1 MSTFSF
7 RAPYRWLGEAGALLR
22 RNPGAIVGGSGL
34 LLAIALLP
42 SVLQLLLQRAAP
54 GAGGSAASVVFSL
67 LGLVLM
73 PPALGGFF
81 RLIQSVDR
89 GTAAAPS
96 QVTAMFR
103 DGPVALRLIAC
114 NALFA
119 LLTLAVLAGLVALVG
134 SDELLGYVRQ
144 LASIKPNATPADV
157 PEMPPGTLPLVGL
170 MLLVALFV
178 TTAQQLA
185 AAQIALAARPML
197 AASGDGVAATLRHAV
212 ALLLFFLPVLLV
224 ATLMTLV
231 AALVASVIVLALGM
245 LSQLLATLALVVVA
259 LLVLVPMYA
268 LLLAFFYCAWREL
281 FSGGRRESDR
291 VAPPPHEIAV

>member
-1 MSTFSF
+1 MASFSF

-42 SVLQLLLQRAAP
+42 SVLQLLLQQLAP
-54 GAGGSAASVVFSL
+54 GAGGNTASVVFSL

-81 RLIQSVDR
+81 RLLQAVDR
-89 GTAAAPS
+89 NAPAAPS
-96 QVTAMFR
+96 QVTAIFG

-144 LASIKPNATPADV
+144 LASIKPKATPADV
-157 PEMPPGTLPLVGL
+157 PEMPPGTLPLVAL

-185 AAQIALAARPML
+185 AAQISLAGRPML
-197 AASGDGVAATLRHAV
+197 AASGDGVAATLRHMV

-224 ATLMTLV
+224 ASLMTAV
-231 AALVASVIVLALGM
+231 AALVAGVIVLAVGM
-245 LSQLLATLALVVVA
+245 LSPVLATLALVVVA

-281 FSGGRRESDR
+281 FSAGRRESDR
-291 VAPPPHEIAV
+291 LPPPHEIAV

>member
-1 MSTFSF
+1 MRTASLGT
-7 RAPYRWLGEAGALLR
+7 PYRWLGEAGTLLR
-22 RNPGAIVGGSGL
+22 RNPGALVGGSGL

-42 SVLQLLLQRAAP
+42 SVLQLLLQQVAP
-54 GAGGSAASVVFSL
+54 GAGAGAASVVFSL

-81 RLIQSVDR
+81 RLLRAVDQ
-89 GTAAAPS
+89 GAPAAPS
-96 QVTAMFR
+96 AVTAMFR

-119 LLTLAVLAGLVALVG
+119 LLTLAVLAGVVALVG

-157 PEMPPGTLPLVGL
+157 PAMPPGTLPLVGL

-185 AAQIALAARPML
+185 AAQIALAGRAML
-197 AASGDGVAATLRHAV
+197 AASGDGVAATLRHLP

-224 ATLMTLV
+224 ATLLTLL

-245 LSQLLATLALVVVA
+245 LSPVLATLALVVVA

-281 FSGGRRESDR
+281 FGGARRSTDR
-291 VAPPPHEIAV
+291 LPPAPHEIAI